1 MDIYSNLPFDF
12 YVIFVLKYFSGR
24 GFSDVSEDKEST
36 CNTGDM
42 GLIPGS
48 GRSPGVGNGLSLQYS
63 RLENSMG
70 RGAWPAPWGRKES
83 NTTEQ
88 LGAHTHFRGRDDGFK
103 TQERDYSIR
112 PLTGFPGTQW

>member
-70 RGAWPAPWGRKES
+70 RGAWRAPWGRKES